1 MEQQDIGR
9 TADWQK
15 IAVELRDS
23 EQPEMEKLAYAFGW
37 ITDRM
42 IEQGIKD
49 IEVAKAL
56 RDEDSVVKNQI
67 KTEVARH
74 ARSIFQQCHLL
85 ATGRK
90 AWGDE

>member
-1 MEQQDIGR
+1 MEYPEIGNK
-9 TADWQK
+9 TDWQQV
-15 IAVELRDS
+15 AAELRES
-23 EQPEMEKLAYAFGW
+23 GRPEIEKLVYAFGW

-49 IEVAKAL
+49 IQLARAL

-67 KTEVARH
+67 KTEVIRH
-74 ARSIFQQCHLL
+74 ARDIFAHCHML

-90 AWGDE
+90 VWDE

>member
-1 MEQQDIGR
+1 MEYPEIGNK
-9 TADWQK
+9 TDWQQV
-15 IAVELRDS
+15 AAELRES
-23 EQPEMEKLAYAFGW
+23 GRPEIEKLVYAFGW

-49 IEVAKAL
+49 IQLARAL

-67 KTEVARH
+67 KTEVTRH
-74 ARSIFQQCHLL
+74 ARDIFAHCHML

-90 AWGDE
+90 AWDE